1 VGDCGWEFVV
11 LRAMVTGEEGGVSKL
26 WECEWQLTDLE
37 REFVLGI
44 PKALGLER
52 TG

>member
-1 VGDCGWEFVV
+1 
-11 LRAMVTGEEGGVSKL
+11 L

-37 REFVLGI
+37 RGFVLGI